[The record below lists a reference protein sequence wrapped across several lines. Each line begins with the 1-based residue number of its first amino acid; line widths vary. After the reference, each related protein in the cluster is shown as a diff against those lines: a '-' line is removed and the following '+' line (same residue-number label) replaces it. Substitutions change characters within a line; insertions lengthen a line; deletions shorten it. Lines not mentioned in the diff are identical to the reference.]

1 MPDRLRRKRYGSDLS
16 DREWATIEPLLPKV
30 VYKGWGQPGRWH
42 LRDIVDGIFYVLKT
56 GTPWRELPGD
66 LPHWNSVW
74 GYFYR
79 WRKEGT
85 WQRLHDALRGD
96 LREAAG
102 REREPSAAILDSQSV
117 KGTEL
122 TGVLASPT
130 DKETRAETALA
141 TAILNST
148 STEVSDVP
156 LSELA
161 GAILGPGH
169 GLSEDELPAR
179 LAESLVNPVEGA
191 PEGVTCPPKD
201 AIEASGYD
209 AGKKVKGRK
218 RHLLV
223 DTLGLVVA
231 IVVHAGNI
239 QDRDGAKFVLNRVR
253 DPVDAKPPGRLKK
266 IWADSGYA
274 GKLIDWVRL
283 HCGWDLEIVRRPEEA
298 KGFKL
303 VKWRWIVERTF
314 GWLNRF
320 RRLAKD
326 YERSAHTQETMVLLA
341 MTRLMVRRLAHP
353 HRASFRGTQVFAE
366 AA

>member
-1 MPDRLRRKRYGSDLS
+1 M
-16 DREWATIEPLLPKV
+16 
-30 VYKGWGQPGRWH
+30 YKGWGQAGRWH

-56 GTPWRELPGD
+56 GTPWRDLPGD

-79 WRKEGT
+79 WRKDGT

-102 REREPSAAILDSQSV
+102 REREPSAGILDSQSV

-122 TGVLASPT
+122 TGVTRTST
-130 DKETRAETALA
+130 DAEAHDRALLA

-148 STEVSDVP
+148 ESDLSDVQRD
-156 LSELA
+156 ELVA
-161 GAILGPGH
+161 TVLGSGH
-169 GLSEDELPAR
+169 GLPDAAIPGF
-179 LAESLVNPVEGA
+179 LAEALVNPGEGA
-191 PEGVTCPPKD
+191 PEGVIRPPKGG
-201 AIEASGYD
+201 IEASGYD

-223 DTLGLVVA
+223 DTLGLVIA

-239 QDRDGAKFVLNRVR
+239 QDRDGAKLVLRR
-253 DPVDAKPPGRLKK
+253 ARLQLNATTHARLEK
-266 IWADSGYA
+266 IWADNGYA
-274 GKLIDWVRL
+274 GKLIDWVRT

-314 GWLNRF
+314 GWFNRF

-326 YERSAHTQETMVLLA
+326 YERFAQTQETMVLL
-341 MTRLMVRRLAHP
+341 P
-353 HRASFRGTQVFAE
+353 
-366 AA
+366 